1 MQCAAVDFLNLTFS
15 RGSDAIAPDQVK
27 QVYDSVLNQLLFCV
41 RTHKLDVQAKLLS
54 LLHVVAPQFVNFLNV
69 PLIGSAT
76 TLFTILEDA
85 LRTKKNRAALP
96 YYVDFIVSIVACINK
111 PSQNEAVIHLV
122 KSMCHEVKELVISFE
137 KLDKPV
143 YAAFDEEVTL
153 LFSSLE
159 KLISHLAN
167 DISYDADERRK
178 TMESA
183 SYGLRGLTDLVTGV
197 FVSDSSALAIT
208 PEIIARETL
217 LVMCQDLVG
226 NIIPLWARFERPKSD
241 KVELGPVPSIE
252 DLPHNAIDLVP
263 VDVRVRYR
271 IRKLLETIQRCY
283 PVESMEMFADLWN
296 KTRKRYKD
304 EKVGYNHR

>member
-1 MQCAAVDFLNLTFS
+1 
-15 RGSDAIAPDQVK
+15 
-27 QVYDSVLNQLLFCV
+27 
-41 RTHKLDVQAKLLS
+41 
-54 LLHVVAPQFVNFLNV
+54 
-69 PLIGSAT
+69 
-76 TLFTILEDA
+76 
-85 LRTKKNRAALP
+85 
-96 YYVDFIVSIVACINK
+96 
-111 PSQNEAVIHLV
+111 
-122 KSMCHEVKELVISFE
+122 
-137 KLDKPV
+137 
-143 YAAFDEEVTL
+143 
-153 LFSSLE
+153 
-159 KLISHLAN
+159 
-167 DISYDADERRK
+167 
-178 TMESA
+178 MESA

-241 KVELGPVPSIE
+241 KIELGPVPSIE